1 MPIYRRLA
9 EYSAPRLPMHR
20 VCGRIPC
27 GNLRKPQLVKHWES
41 ETIAIDIRRKV
52 PPAIACMSGSASK
65 RSDP

>member
-1 MPIYRRLA
+1 
-9 EYSAPRLPMHR
+9 MHR